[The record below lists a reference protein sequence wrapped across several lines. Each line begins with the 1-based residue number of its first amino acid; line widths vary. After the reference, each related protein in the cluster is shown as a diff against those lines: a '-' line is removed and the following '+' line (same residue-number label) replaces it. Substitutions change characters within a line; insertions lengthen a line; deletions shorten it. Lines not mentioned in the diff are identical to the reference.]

1 MIDSLPTAFFNFPNV
16 LATAGG
22 IFYAF
27 SVATIAGKAVMFVL
41 FILSI
46 ISWSVMFSKFKQVRL
61 AEKSGAD
68 FLNTLRAEERFV
80 EIFKQ
85 GKTWKDCPLFEL
97 YTAGCRGIQGSS
109 GVDDKLK
116 IKLLEGALERAVA
129 EQVVRLESQV
139 SILGTAVGT
148 APFLG
153 LLGTVWGV
161 MDAFIGLATAGSASI
176 GALAPGI
183 ASALITTVIGLMV
196 ALPSMVGY
204 NILVAYIR
212 RLTME
217 MENFA
222 SEFVSIA
229 QKETGI

>member
-1 MIDSLPTAFFNFPNV
+1 M
-16 LATAGG
+16 
-22 IFYAF
+22 FYAF
-27 SVATIAGKAVMFVL
+27 TVSTWAGKAVMLAL
-41 FILSI
+41 FITSI
-46 ISWSVMFSKFKQVRL
+46 VSWTVMYTKFQQVR
-61 AEKSGAD
+61 AATRNGAD
-68 FLNTLRAEERFV
+68 FLVALRAEEHFV
-80 EIFKQ
+80 EIFRKE
-85 GKTWKDCPLFEL
+85 KKWKDCPLYEL
-97 YTAGCRGIQGSS
+97 YVAGCQGIQAS
-109 GVDDKLK
+109 GGTADALK
-116 IKLLEGALERAVA
+116 VRLLEGALERAVA

-161 MDAFIGLATAGSASI
+161 MDAFTGIALAGAATI

-183 ASALITTVIGLMV
+183 AAALITTVMGLVV

-204 NILVAYIR
+204 NVLVAQIR

-222 SEFVSIA
+222 SEFIDIA
-229 QKETGI
+229 RREIAG